1 MLSKTKGTVLL
12 GIEAIMVTIEVNVS
26 MGQGYHIVGLP
37 DSAVK
42 ESLERTESALKANGY
57 HMPRTKI
64 LINLLPADLKKTGA
78 AFDLPIAIGL
88 LAASEQLYSLIPLD
102 KLLIMGEMGLDGL
115 LYPIKGAVAMAIK
128 AKEEGISAL
137 LLPMDNLNET
147 KLIEG
152 LPVFGFTH
160 LNEVVHYLKTG
171 HLQATQI
178 TIPPIKIMERPTA
191 STVPLF
197 EEIKGQAHAKR
208 ALQIASAGGHNMIMI
223 GPPGTGKTMLAKSM
237 VSILP
242 PFTQAEAIESTQIY
256 SAIHKEPLVNGLLTH
271 RPFRQPHHTISN
283 IAMIGGGTHP
293 QPGEISLAHNGVLF
307 LDELPEF
314 NKNVIEVLRQPMEE
328 GVVHIARAKMSVQ
341 FPAKFML
348 LASMNPC
355 PCGYYNHPTKEC
367 SCSSTAI
374 QKYLHKISG
383 PLLDRIDLHVEVGPV
398 EHTYLK
404 EHPSTKKEDQR
415 LSSKQ
420 VSAQVIQARAI
431 QTKRFI
437 SQKNTSTN
445 AQMNTEAILK
455 FCSMGPSGHLLLEQA
470 MRQFQLSAR
479 GYYRI
484 IKVARTI
491 ADLANE
497 PAIQTHHLSEAIQ
510 YRCLDRNQWGK
521 WKSQ

>member
-1 MLSKTKGTVLL
+1 MLIKTKGSVLL

-42 ESLERTESALKANGY
+42 ESLDRTESALKANGY

-64 LINLLPADLKKTGA
+64 LVNLLPADLKKTGA
-78 AFDLPIAIGL
+78 AFDLPIAIGM
-88 LAASEQLYSLIPLD
+88 LAASEQLNSFLPLE

-115 LYPIKGAVAMAIK
+115 LYPVKGAVAMAIK

-147 KLIEG
+147 NFIEG
-152 LPVFGFTH
+152 LLVFGFNH
-160 LNEVVHYLKTG
+160 LNEVVHYLQHG
-171 HLQATQI
+171 HLLATQK
-178 TIPPIKIMERPTA
+178 TFTPFPIIKHP
-191 STVPLF
+191 SGPNLPLL
-197 EEIKGQAHAKR
+197 EEIKGQEHAKR

-242 PFTQAEAIESTQIY
+242 PLTQAEAIESTQIY
-256 SAIHKEPLVNGLLTH
+256 SAIHKERLLNGLLAH

-341 FPAKFML
+341 FPAQFML

-355 PCGYYNHPTKEC
+355 PCGFYNHPTKNC
-367 SCSSTAI
+367 SCSKKAI
-374 QKYLHKISG
+374 HNYIHRISG
-383 PLLDRIDLHVEVGPV
+383 PLLDRIDLHVEVNPLDYK
-398 EHTYLK
+398 ELSSSQLK
-404 EHPSTKKEDQR
+404 EK
-415 LSSKQ
+415 SSSILESVVK
-420 VSAQVIQARAI
+420 ARAI
-431 QTKRFI
+431 QTKRYVKDKGI
-437 SQKNTSTN
+437 YVNR
-445 AQMNTEAILK
+445 QMNVNMIKEYCAIKDASQQLLQEAMKKL
-455 FCSMGPSGHLLLEQA
+455 
-470 MRQFQLSAR
+470 QLSAR
-479 GYYRI
+479 SYHRI
-484 IKVARTI
+484 LKVSRTI
-491 ADLANE
+491 ADLSE
-497 PAIQTHHLSEAIQ
+497 SREIQKEHIAEAIQ
-510 YRCLDRNQWGK
+510 YRSLDREHWGA
-521 WKSQ
+521 

>member
-1 MLSKTKGTVLL
+1 MLIKTKGSVLL

-42 ESLERTESALKANGY
+42 ESLDRTESALKANGY

-64 LINLLPADLKKTGA
+64 LVNLLPADLKKTGA
-78 AFDLPIAIGL
+78 AFDLPIAIGM
-88 LAASEQLYSLIPLD
+88 LAASEQLNSFLPLE

-115 LYPIKGAVAMAIK
+115 LYPVKGAVAMAIK

-147 KLIEG
+147 NFIEG
-152 LPVFGFTH
+152 LLVFGFNH
-160 LNEVVHYLKTG
+160 LNEVVHYLQHG
-171 HLQATQI
+171 HLLATQKTFTPF
-178 TIPPIKIMERPTA
+178 TIIKHP
-191 STVPLF
+191 SGPNLPLL
-197 EEIKGQAHAKR
+197 EEIKGQEHAKR

-242 PFTQAEAIESTQIY
+242 PLTQAEAIESTQIY
-256 SAIHKEPLVNGLLTH
+256 SAIHKERLLNGLLAH

-283 IAMIGGGTHP
+283 IAMIGGGAHP

-341 FPAKFML
+341 FPAQFML

-355 PCGYYNHPTKEC
+355 PCGFYNHPTKNC
-367 SCSSTAI
+367 SCSKKAI
-374 QKYLHKISG
+374 HNYIHRISG
-383 PLLDRIDLHVEVGPV
+383 PLLDRIDLHVEVNPV
-398 EHTYLK
+398 DYKELASSQLK
-404 EHPSTKKEDQR
+404 EKSCSILESVVK
-415 LSSKQ
+415 
-420 VSAQVIQARAI
+420 ARAI
-431 QTKRFI
+431 QTERYVKDKGVYVNR
-437 SQKNTSTN
+437 
-445 AQMNTEAILK
+445 QMNVNMIKEYCAIEDT
-455 FCSMGPSGHLLLEQA
+455 SQQLLQEA
-470 MRQFQLSAR
+470 MRKLQLSAR
-479 GYYRI
+479 SYHRI
-484 IKVARTI
+484 LKVSRTI
-491 ADLANE
+491 ADLSE
-497 PAIQTHHLSEAIQ
+497 SRDIQKEHIAEAIQ
-510 YRCLDRNQWGK
+510 YRSLDREHWGA
-521 WKSQ
+521 

>member
-1 MLSKTKGTVLL
+1 MLIKTKGTVLL

-42 ESLERTESALKANGY
+42 ESLDRTESALKANGY

-64 LINLLPADLKKTGA
+64 LVNLLPADLKKTGA
-78 AFDLPIAIGL
+78 AFDLPIAIGM
-88 LAASEQLYSLIPLD
+88 LAASEQLHSLVPLEQ
-102 KLLIMGEMGLDGL
+102 LLIMGEMGLDGL

-128 AKEEGISAL
+128 AKVEGISAL
-137 LLPMDNLNET
+137 LLPMENLNET
-147 KLIEG
+147 KFIEG
-152 LPVFGFTH
+152 LPVFGFNH

-178 TIPPIKIMERPTA
+178 TIPPIKKIERPTA
-191 STVPLF
+191 SAVPLF

-223 GPPGTGKTMLAKSM
+223 GPPGTGKTMLARSM

-256 SAIHKEPLVNGLLTH
+256 SAINKERLLNGLLTH

-283 IAMIGGGTHP
+283 IAMVGGGAHP

-341 FPAKFML
+341 FPAQFML

-355 PCGYYNHPTKEC
+355 PCGYYNHPTKQCAC
-367 SCSSTAI
+367 SKKAI
-374 QKYLHKISG
+374 KKYLHSISG
-383 PLLDRIDLHVEVGPV
+383 PILDRIDLHVEVIPV
-398 EHTYLK
+398 DYK
-404 EHPSTKKEDQR
+404 E
-415 LSSKQ
+415 LSSNQFSEKSSSILETI
-420 VSAQVIQARAI
+420 VKARALQI
-431 QTKRFI
+431 KRYENDKGI
-437 SQKNTSTN
+437 YVNRQMSVKMIKEYCSIHDASQ
-445 AQMNTEAILK
+445 Q
-455 FCSMGPSGHLLLEQA
+455 LLNDA
-470 MRQFQLSAR
+470 MRKLQLSAR
-479 GYYRI
+479 SYHRI
-484 IKVARTI
+484 LKVSRTI
-491 ADLANE
+491 ADLADSRD
-497 PAIQTHHLSEAIQ
+497 IQKEHVAEAIQ
-510 YRCLDRNQWGK
+510 YRSLDRENWGG
-521 WKSQ
+521 